1 MIQYLLPHKCNDMPN
16 QTSIKG
22 RFLWICGSKVKEKI
36 RESIFVSKLQL
47 SHLWPGSNSQTT
59 HKSPHPIACNFW
71 VVEILHIF
79 FSLGNNNSRIPAPA
93 GSLTWN
99 YSAWQEV
106 NYTMLIKRK
115 TENPSTLIMYSVI
128 YKELIGCNN

>member
-1 MIQYLLPHKCNDMPN
+1 MIQYFLPHKCNDMPN

-36 RESIFVSKLQL
+36 RESIFVSKPQL

-106 NYTMLIKRK
+106 NYCIQCLLN
-115 TENPSTLIMYSVI
+115 ENWKSLHPNEQSQFQRANWL
-128 YKELIGCNN
+128 